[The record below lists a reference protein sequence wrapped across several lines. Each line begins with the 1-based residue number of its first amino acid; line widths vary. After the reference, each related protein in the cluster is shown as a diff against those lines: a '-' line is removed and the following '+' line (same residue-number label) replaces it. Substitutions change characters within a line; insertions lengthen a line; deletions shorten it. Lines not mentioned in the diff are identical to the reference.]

1 MTENYTKSCRLSEES
16 LEEMK
21 RIFAEDQCDHHI
33 SRIIHMVNSNIR
45 SSELR
50 SKLIRSRVSP
60 ECCSR
65 DKMSLLVHEAFEAY
79 TKVDYLMTTCYI
91 RKADSLLTNTECHH
105 LLENE
110 NNGRC
115 PMFYLAPSLLAQHMK
130 IQLQISSLLINAT
143 DLQQEIEKLH
153 SIVVRLSHK
162 EPYLQ

>member
-21 RIFAEDQCDHHI
+21 RIFAKDQCDHHI

-60 ECCSR
+60 EYCSR

-91 RKADSLLTNTECHH
+91 RKADSLRQSVDTPGGIGISVTKFHKCLHNDRAILNVITSLRMKTTDGVQCSTWPLAYSHNT
-105 LLENE
+105 
-110 NNGRC
+110 
-115 PMFYLAPSLLAQHMK
+115 
-130 IQLQISSLLINAT
+130 
-143 DLQQEIEKLH
+143 
-153 SIVVRLSHK
+153 
-162 EPYLQ
+162 